1 MYPATLFDIED
12 LSDIPSLVTTDSTN
26 YPIILT
32 GFTSDKGTE
41 DYTYIVGKDFF
52 SMYGET
58 ISYKKHGQPLLQAAN
73 AINSGAKLF
82 AKRVVAP
89 DATLANI
96 GIVGYVKTQSDQKY
110 DTDGNPLYINNE
122 TGEET
127 TDSSTNEKPNDPALN
142 TYCKVSYN
150 VLSVADSESNDLNT
164 IAEKFVDMA
173 SDGYPLMF
181 IADNGRGTSSKRII
195 ISPDYNLSRT
205 SEFTQYNLTVM
216 EGNDSTQEIIGT
228 INTEIANAGANTSF
242 QTSISREAIKQIRI
256 KQFDN
261 QWEAF
266 TAKINEVLASEAV
279 GMTQEEID
287 ELDIVDQDILFGKTY
302 KGKDLDSRIVIDT
315 NTQLNSLYGM
325 ALLNGSNGSFG
336 EKPMEAVAYEDE
348 MTKVFDGS
356 FSTDIYDL
364 DNNPIDLVVDAN
376 YRNKTKRAIED
387 LVSYREDCFYLRDMA
402 VEHGN
407 VRTPCRNI
415 EEIRNVEIDN
425 LKTRYAASYCTWY
438 DIEDP
443 YTHKPVSVSI
453 GYSLARIVV
462 SHFVNGPSRPL
473 AGIKYGC
480 TIPEAIE
487 GTINF
492 APKIIPSVNQKAEM
506 EELRV
511 NYASYL
517 QNRLVIEQEYTSQ
530 ERYTQLSYINNV
542 FAIQEIIKAVRK
554 QCPINRYSFITG
566 NNNEL
571 QQYLDDVN
579 NVLKKYSGNFL
590 TLEMEYVGNE
600 IYVANKIF
608 YARIRVSFK
617 DFAQTEYFKL
627 TAFI

>member
-12 LSDIPSLVTTDSTN
+12 LSDIPSLVTTDSTQ

-52 SMYGET
+52 DMYGED
-58 ISYKKHGQPLLQAAN
+58 ISFKRHGQPLLQAAN
-73 AINSGAKLF
+73 AINSGAKLY

-89 DATLANI
+89 DSTLANI

-110 DTDGNPLYINNE
+110 DEDGNPLYINNE

-150 VLSVADSESNDLNT
+150 ALSVAASESNDLET
-164 IAEKFVDMA
+164 VAEKFVDMA
-173 SDGYPLMF
+173 PDGYPLMF
-181 IADNGRGTSSKRII
+181 ICDNGRGSSSKRIKI
-195 ISPDYNLSRT
+195 TPDYNLSRT
-205 SEFTQYNLTVM
+205 SEFTKYNLEVL
-216 EGNDSTQEIIGT
+216 EGNDSIQEIIGT
-228 INTEIANAGANTSF
+228 MHTDLVSSGANTSL
-242 QTSISREAIKQIRI
+242 QTAISKESIKQVRI
-256 KQFDN
+256 KQFDDK
-261 QWEAF
+261 WEAF
-266 TAKINEVLASEAV
+266 VDKINEVLTSEAV
-279 GMTQEEID
+279 GMTQD
-287 ELDIVDQDILFGKTY
+287 EVDDLNIGDQDILFGKNY
-302 KGKDLDSRIVIDT
+302 RGKDLDSRIVIDT

-336 EKPMEAVAYEDE
+336 TKPMESDSYNNE

-376 YRNKTKRAIED
+376 YCNKTKRAIEE
-387 LVSYREDCFYLRDMA
+387 LVSYREDCFFLRDMA
-402 VEHGN
+402 LEHEKK
-407 VRTPCRNI
+407 RTPCRNL
-415 EEIRNVEIDN
+415 EEIKNVDVDN
-425 LKTRYAASYCTWY
+425 LKSRYCASYCTWY
-438 DIEDP
+438 DVEDP

-492 APKIIPSVNQKAEM
+492 APKIIPAVNQKQEM
-506 EELRV
+506 DELRI

-517 QNRLVIEQEYTSQ
+517 QNRLVIESEYTSQ
-530 ERYTQLSYINNV
+530 EKYTQLSYINNV

-571 QQYLDDVN
+571 QQYQDDIN

-600 IYVANKIF
+600 IYVANKIY
-608 YARIRVSFK
+608 YARIKVSFK

>member
-12 LSDIPSLVTTDSTN
+12 LSDIPSLVTTDSTQ
-26 YPIILT
+26 YPIIMT
-32 GFTSDKGTE
+32 GFTSDRGTE

-52 SMYGET
+52 SMYGEN
-58 ISYKKHGQPLLQAAN
+58 ISFKKHGQPLLQAAN

-82 AKRVVAP
+82 AKRVVSP
-89 DATLANI
+89 DSTLANI
-96 GIVGYVKTQSDQKY
+96 GIVGYVKTQSDQKL
-110 DTDGNPLYINNE
+110 DAEGNPLYINNE

-127 TDSSTNEKPNDPALN
+127 TEATTNEKPNDPALN
-142 TYCKVSYN
+142 TYCKISYN
-150 VLSVADSESNDLNT
+150 VLSVSDSEDNDINT
-164 IAEKFVDMA
+164 VSEKFKELA
-173 SDGYPLMF
+173 SDGFPLMF
-181 IADNGRGTSSKRII
+181 IADNGRGNSSKRII

-205 SEFTQYNLTVM
+205 SEFTRYTLNVM
-216 EGNDSTQEIIGT
+216 ENNDSIQEIVGT
-228 INTEIANAGANTSF
+228 LNTEISASGVNTSF
-242 QTSISREAIKQIRI
+242 QTSISNETIKQIRI
-256 KQFDN
+256 KQFDDN
-261 QWEAF
+261 WEEF
-266 TAKINEVLASEAV
+266 IAKIKETLSSEAI
-279 GMTQEEID
+279 GMSSDDIEA
-287 ELDIVDQDILFGKTY
+287 LDIENQDLLFGKDY
-302 KGKDLDSRIVIDT
+302 RGKDLDSRLVVDT

-325 ALLNGSNGSFG
+325 ALLNGSNGSFSD
-336 EKPMEAVAYEDE
+336 KPMASDYYIDE
-348 MTKVFDGS
+348 ITKVFNGE
-356 FSTDIYDL
+356 FSDDIYDL
-364 DNNPIDLVVDAN
+364 DNNPIDLVIDAN
-376 YRNKTKRAIED
+376 YYNKTKRAIED

-402 VEHGN
+402 VEHGTI
-407 VRTPCRNI
+407 RTPCRNI
-415 EEIRNVEIDN
+415 EEIKNVEIDN

-438 DIEDP
+438 DIIDP

-462 SHFVNGPSRPL
+462 SHFVNGPSRPF

-530 ERYTQLSYINNV
+530 ERFTQLSYINNV

-571 QQYLDDVN
+571 QMYLDDVN

-590 TLEMEYVGNE
+590 TLSMEYVGNE
-600 IYVANKIF
+600 VYTANKIF
-608 YARIRVSFK
+608 YARIKVSFK

>member
-12 LSDIPSLVTTDSTN
+12 LSDIPSLVTTDSTQ
-26 YPIILT
+26 YPIIMT

-52 SMYGET
+52 NMYGES

-73 AINSGAKLF
+73 AINSGAKLY

-96 GIVGYVKTQSDQKY
+96 GLVGYVKTQSDQKY
-110 DTDGNPLYINNE
+110 NEDGDPLYINNE

-127 TDSSTNEKPNDPALN
+127 TDATSNEKPNDPAMN

-150 VLSVADSESNDLNT
+150 VLSVANSESNDLETVN
-164 IAEKFVDMA
+164 EKFIEMA
-173 SDGYPLMF
+173 SDGFPLMF
-181 IADNGRGTSSKRII
+181 IADNGRGSSSKRII

-205 SEFTQYNLTVM
+205 SEFTQYTMTVM
-216 EGNDSTQEIIGT
+216 EGNESMQEITGT
-228 INTEIANAGANTSF
+228 INTEISSSGVNTSF
-242 QTSISREAIKQIRI
+242 QTSMSRESIKQVRI
-256 KQFDN
+256 KQLDD

-266 TAKINEVLASEAV
+266 IAKIKKTLKSKAI
-279 GMTQEEID
+279 GMSADDIEN
-287 ELDIVDQDILFGKTY
+287 LDLENQDILFGKTY
-302 KGKDLDSRIVIDT
+302 RGKELDSRLVVDT
-315 NTQLNSLYGM
+315 NTQLNSLYGI
-325 ALLNGSNGSFG
+325 ALLNGSNGSFA
-336 EKPMEAVAYEDE
+336 EKPMSSEFYIDE

-356 FSTDIYDL
+356 FSDDIYDL
-364 DNNPIDLVVDAN
+364 DNNPIDLVIDAN
-376 YRNKTKRAIED
+376 YYNKTKRAIEE

-402 VEHGN
+402 IEHGN
-407 VRTPCRNI
+407 VRTPCRNL
-415 EEIRNVEIDN
+415 EEIKNVEIDN

-487 GTINF
+487 GSVNF
-492 APKIIPSVNQKAEM
+492 TPKIIPSVNQKAEM

-530 ERYTQLSYINNV
+530 EKHTQLSYINNV